1 MKIIQVA
8 TLISPRGEY
17 GGPVRVAVNQTREL
31 LAAGHDVVLVAGAQ
45 GFGRRL
51 PSEFDG
57 VPVKLFEAFNPV
69 PRTGFSGLVAP
80 GLQKWLKT
88 AVRSGDVAHI
98 HLSRDMVTLPAAAQ
112 VRRRKLP
119 YVLQTHGMIT
129 PSNHPLAGMVDALWT
144 RRALAGA
151 DTIFYLTPDE
161 RRGLSDVTS
170 APLNLQELHN
180 GVPKTEQTGARVE
193 AALEVLFL
201 ARLHERKRPLMF
213 IEMAKALHGKYPDV
227 RFSMVGPDGGEGPA
241 VEAAI
246 RRAGMGDAL
255 RWEGA
260 LAPDDTTA
268 RINRSAIYVLPSV
281 HEPFPMSVL
290 EALSLG
296 KPVVVTDSCGLAAA
310 ITEAEAG
317 TVIDSSMESL
327 VAAVEHLLAKPDY
340 RKTVGGQARILAE
353 QKFSMKT
360 VCNKLELAYAKL
372 SDPRDAEN
380 NDG

>member
-31 LAAGHDVVLVAGAQ
+31 LAAGHEVLLAAGAR

-69 PRTGFSGLVAP
+69 PKTGFSGLVAP

-88 AVRSGDVAHI
+88 AIKSADVAHI
-98 HLSRDMVTLPAAAQ
+98 HLSRDLVTLPA
-112 VRRRKLP
+112 VSEVKRRHLP

-129 PSNHPLAGMVDALWT
+129 LSNHPLAGTVDALWT

-151 DTIFYLTPDE
+151 DTIFYLTPEE
-161 RRGLSDVTS
+161 RRGLSNVTS
-170 APLNLQELHN
+170 AALNLQELHN
-180 GVPKTEQTGARVE
+180 GVPETEQAGAPAE
-193 AALEVLFL
+193 APLEVLFL
-201 ARLHERKRPLMF
+201 ARLHARKRPLMF

-227 RFSMVGPDGGEGPA
+227 RFSVVGPDGGEGPA
-241 VEAAI
+241 VHAAI
-246 RRAGMGDAL
+246 MQAGMGDAL

-260 LAPDDTTA
+260 LAPADTTA

-281 HEPFPMSVL
+281 DEPFPMSVL

-296 KPVVVTDSCGLAAA
+296 KPVVVTDSCGLAAG
-310 ITEAEAG
+310 ITEAGAG
-317 TVIDSSMESL
+317 TVVDSSMESL
-327 VAAVEHLLAKPDY
+327 VTGVECLLADSAY
-340 RKTVGGQARILAE
+340 RNAVGGRARILAE
-353 QKFSMKT
+353 QKFSMRT
-360 VCNKLELAYAKL
+360 VREQLELAYSKISGA
-372 SDPRDAEN
+372 S
-380 NDG
+380 